1 MAIFFQIF
9 AHTAGEIWKI
19 NSSPHN
25 SSELVTC
32 FSTLKDTQV
41 VMKTAIYR
49 LPDLSSDI
57 ESKEFLQFE
66 SSEILNT
73 ETYGS
78 DIKTTEFHLTDNNL
92 LATVIDNKV
101 LLHERTASDT
111 RVIAE
116 INAKNSPKLTTGK
129 WSQTHLGNQFITLV
143 DCDVSLY

>member
-1 MAIFFQIF
+1 
-9 AHTAGEIWKI
+9 
-19 NSSPHN
+19 
-25 SSELVTC
+25 
-32 FSTLKDTQV
+32 
-41 VMKTAIYR
+41 MKTAIYR

-111 RVIAE
+111 RVY
-116 INAKNSPKLTTGK
+116 S
-129 WSQTHLGNQFITLV
+129 
-143 DCDVSLY
+143 